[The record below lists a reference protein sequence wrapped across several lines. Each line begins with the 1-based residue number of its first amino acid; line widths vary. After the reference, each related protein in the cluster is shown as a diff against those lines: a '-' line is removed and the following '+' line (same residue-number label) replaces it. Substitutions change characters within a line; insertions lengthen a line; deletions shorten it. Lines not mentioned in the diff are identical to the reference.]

1 MKGSTLHLPALTTGL
16 AAFTLLLSGAAW
28 SQTSALSR
36 AVAASD
42 SMQPAIP
49 RPDQDAAAT
58 EKLAAFEARSG
69 RKPNILLFI
78 VDDMGYGDP
87 GAFGGGEA
95 IGAATPNMDR
105 LAAEGLKLTST
116 YAQYTCTPTR
126 AAIHT
131 GRLPVRTGLIR
142 PILAGDNVTVNPW
155 EGEVSLP
162 AILSDHGYH
171 SLLVGKWHVGES
183 EGMRPHDIG
192 YDEFF
197 GYYRAQKEYI
207 QRFDDHRYPDLVLDE
222 DKRDRYDSIGA
233 DDTLTYGLKDG
244 TTEVIETVSSVQDMA
259 EGDGKLRD
267 YTLKR
272 IPELAATGEPFFLT
286 HAFMKVHADN
296 WPSEAF
302 RGASASRYPY
312 KDAVVEVD
320 AYIGEIVQALED
332 AGELENTFIFI
343 TSDNGPQMDSWPDG
357 GYTPFRGAKGTT
369 WEGGVRVPGIAYWKG
384 MIEPGRVSDGLFDL
398 MDLFNTSLAFAGAE
412 DGIPTDRYID
422 GIDQSAFLLADDGET
437 GRENVYFWLGAQL
450 TAMRMREYKVHTK
463 VVEPDATHL
472 WIDMAKLQ
480 DTALAPWLFNL
491 YIDPKESYAVGHRM
505 NAWQASMGAEMKA
518 HAATFQKYPPKDI
531 GLGQ

>member
-1 MKGSTLHLPALTTGL
+1 MRRIVL
-16 AAFTLLLSGAAW
+16 AAGVATLALVAAGAVHA
-28 SQTSALSR
+28 QASALSR
-36 AVAASD
+36 AKTQSD
-42 SMQPAIP
+42 TMQPAIP
-49 RPDQDAAAT
+49 RPDQDAQAA
-58 EKLAAFEARSG
+58 EKLAEFEARTG
-69 RKPNILLFI
+69 QKPNILLFI

-87 GAFGGGEA
+87 GAFGGGEV

-126 AAIHT
+126 AALHT

-162 AILSDHGYH
+162 KILSDNGYH
-171 SLLVGKWHVGES
+171 TLLTGKWHVGET

-192 YDEFF
+192 YDEFY

-207 QRFDDHRYPDLVLDE
+207 QRFDAHRYPDLVLDA
-222 DKRDRYDSIGA
+222 DKRDRYDAIGA

-244 TTEVIETVSSVQDMA
+244 TTEVVERVESTQDMA

-267 YTLKR
+267 YTVKR
-272 IPELAATGEPFFLT
+272 IGELAQDDKPFFIT

-302 RGASASRYPY
+302 QGASTSKYPY
-312 KDAVVEVD
+312 KDAMVEVD
-320 AYIGEIVQALED
+320 SYIGDIVQALDD
-332 AGELENTFIFI
+332 AGELENTFIFV

-357 GYTPFRGAKGTT
+357 GFTPFRGAKGTT

-384 MIEPGRVSDGLFDL
+384 MIKPGRVSDGLFDL
-398 MDLFNTSLAFAGAE
+398 MDLFNTSVALAGAK
-412 DGIPTDRYID
+412 DAIPTDRYID
-422 GIDQSAFLLADDGET
+422 GIDQSSFLLADDGESE
-437 GRENVYFWLGAQL
+437 RENVYFWLGAHF

-463 VVEPDATHL
+463 VVEPDAAHL
-472 WIDMAKLQ
+472 WIDMAKLH

-491 YIDPKESYAVGHRM
+491 YVDPKEEYAVGHRM

-518 HAATFQKYPPKDI
+518 HGATFKKFPPKDI
-531 GLGQ
+531 GLN